1 MDEAR
6 SSCPRPT
13 AEDTSPIRGGTPPSG
28 APGRR
33 PAGERHPATR
43 FAPPLRR
50 GQSLPRHQRW
60 PWIAEDLFDE
70 DKW

>member
-6 SSCPRPT
+6 SSCPGPT
-13 AEDTSPIRGGTPPSG
+13 AEDTLRNSVGAPPSG
-28 APGRR
+28 DNGRR
-33 PAGERHPATR
+33 SRPDRPSMR
-43 FAPPLRR
+43 FSPPLRR
-50 GQSLPRHQRW
+50 GQGLSRQHRW

>member
-6 SSCPRPT
+6 SSCPGPM
-13 AEDTSPIRGGTPPSG
+13 AEDTLRNSTGMPAGGEAERGQPH
-28 APGRR
+28 RR
-33 PAGERHPATR
+33 PAMR
-43 FAPPLRR
+43 FSAPLRR
-50 GQSLPRHQRW
+50 GQGLPRHQRW